1 MKNLKRTLAIIMAL
15 GMISTSGIIA
25 NADTTD
31 DGKQLYICGDANLD
45 GKLNTIDILLSKR
58 VILHLAEPKYMYADG
73 DTIKMY
79 EDTQSQEVNIQAT
92 IYTIDVENNTIHVTG
107 IGTEDVVHDLTLKVT
122 DNTIFSNEDIHNLEE
137 LSKYSEAILDITYN
151 DKTMEVIK
159 VENIVMPPTTDNN
172 TINTTQSTFMM
183 GTGEFNYMGY
193 VVDLEENLIKIQVD
207 TVAGSST
214 PVYLMLKVTDDTI
227 FNGQAKTLEELKN
240 LDYPYYVFTFNDYQ
254 ELVSIEQLEISYQIP
269 QIITYTNKNADFYF
283 NTSDNAFDI
292 ILNKDYDSPI
302 NVQVTDDTVITLDGV
317 TTTLENIAKAQ
328 QDINIS
334 ISYQYDVT
342 SQKDIALNIT
352 GESTNKDIQSIYLY
366 YGGSEEIFGM
376 YTEEGTI
383 SICDDYSNQVRL
395 FYTNDNTQY
404 SGIVS
409 SFDDLG
415 QYQYCYL
422 SVMTT
427 DLECYT
433 FTYEWNI
440 DYYTNAEGKNII
452 TNIDVTQ
459 VEMVE

>member
-1 MKNLKRTLAIIMAL
+1 
-15 GMISTSGIIA
+15 
-25 NADTTD
+25 
-31 DGKQLYICGDANLD
+31 
-45 GKLNTIDILLSKR
+45 
-58 VILHLAEPKYMYADG
+58 
-73 DTIKMY
+73 MY
-79 EDTQSQEVNIQAT
+79 EDIQGQEVTIQAT

-159 VENIVMPPTTDNN
+159 VENIVMPPTTNYD

-183 GTGEFNYMGY
+183 GTSEQNYMGY

-214 PVYLMLKVTDDTI
+214 PVYLMLKVTDDTV
-227 FNGQAKTLEELKN
+227 FNAEAKTLEELSNKTTEG
-240 LDYPYYVFTFNDYQ
+240 YEYIFTFNGRQ
-254 ELVSIEQLEISYQIP
+254 ELVSIEQIEFSSQIP

-283 NTSDNAFDI
+283 NTSGNAFDI
-292 ILNKDYDSPI
+292 ILNKDYNSPI

-328 QDINIS
+328 LDINIS
-334 ISYQYDVT
+334 ISYQYDVA

-376 YTEEGTI
+376 YAEEGTI

-409 SFDDLG
+409 SFDALY
-415 QYQYCYL
+415 QYQSLYL
-422 SVMTT
+422 SVVLQPTEENQNYVNDIFLQFDWT
-427 DLECYT
+427 
-433 FTYEWNI
+433 I